1 MILLSNI
8 ELTLQQYQSWSIN
21 FLPLKKLSAMK
32 STKLFLLLLFIISFQ
47 TVLAQNITGFKLR
60 NAVDNKEISL
70 MDFADAKAV
79 VVVFTSNYCP
89 YSKLYED
96 RIAEFHRQYAE
107 RGVNI
112 ILINPNDPTKSAN
125 DSMER
130 MAKKAIDNN
139 FKYPY
144 LADDNQK
151 VTKLF
156 GARKTP
162 EVFILKKSGTQFK
175 TVYQGAIDDNPQVPQ
190 DVSHHYVAEALDE
203 ILSGKLVTT
212 KTTRATGCIIKKR

>member
-1 MILLSNI
+1 
-8 ELTLQQYQSWSIN
+8 
-21 FLPLKKLSAMK
+21 MK
-32 STKLFLLLLFIISFQ
+32 STKLFLLLLIVISHQ
-47 TVLAQNITGFKLR
+47 TVSAQNITDFKLT

-70 MDFADAKAV
+70 IDFADAKAV

-96 RIAEFHRQYAE
+96 RITEFHEQYAKK
-107 RGVNI
+107 GVRI

-130 MAKKAIDNN
+130 MAKKSTDNN

-144 LADDNQK
+144 LADGNQK

-175 TVYQGAIDDNPQVPQ
+175 ILYHGAIDDNPQVPQ
-190 DVSHHYVAEALDE
+190 DVSNHYVTEALDE
-203 ILSGKLVTT
+203 ILSGKSVTT
-212 KTTRATGCIIKKR
+212 KTTRPTGCIIKKR

>member
-1 MILLSNI
+1 
-8 ELTLQQYQSWSIN
+8 
-21 FLPLKKLSAMK
+21 MK
-32 STKLFLLLLFIISFQ
+32 STKLFLLLLLVISCQ
-47 TVLAQNITGFKLR
+47 TVFSQNITDFKLT
-60 NAVDNKEISL
+60 NAVDNKEVSL
-70 MDFADAKAV
+70 TDLADAKAI

-96 RIAEFHRQYAE
+96 RIAEFHNQYAA
-107 RGVNI
+107 RGVKI

-130 MAKKAIDNN
+130 MAKKAKENN

-162 EVFILKKSGTQFK
+162 EVFILKKSGAQFK
-175 TVYQGAIDDNPQVPQ
+175 TVYHGAIDDNPQVPQ
-190 DVSHHYVAEALDE
+190 DVSNHYVAEALDE
-203 ILSGKLVTT
+203 ILSGKSVTT